1 MVRKLISKQAFYI
14 FTIFFIA
21 TIFISLSISTIES
34 AIKDDNAQNGYVGR
48 NAKFINIK
56 SFGKIDNKKLLN
68 IIRSMND
75 FTVFK
80 NNLSVG
86 PFTGKAILTDEI
98 NDNSQMVKEGRFF
111 TSDDFKNNEGVAVV
125 GEEAYKKTYKKN
137 GITYFPYENN
147 EYRVIGILGF
157 KNRQSVYDT
166 QFYIN
171 LNYLIMNSPLNFIG
185 SNVVLDSKNNLD
197 LKFNE
202 FINKL
207 KNDSNTIEYNFG
219 EDKRIKNPLIN
230 YIKDSYIFIALVVI
244 IVVCLVLNTFSVTLH
259 WIDSKKK
266 EIGIRKALGGTNFK
280 IASLILVE
288 YQRIALLAFIAGLI
302 VYIVIIKTNILKLFN
317 GDIYLNTTIS
327 TFLLLSLIGLITS
340 IVPIR
345 KAMKIQPSEVMKGAR

>member
-1 MVRKLISKQAFYI
+1 MVKKLISKQSFYI

-34 AIKDDNAQNGYVGR
+34 VIKDDNTQNGYVGR

-68 IIRSMND
+68 IIRNMND

-80 NNLSVG
+80 NNLSSG

-98 NDNSQMVKEGRFF
+98 NDNGQIVKDGRFF
-111 TSDDFKNNEGVAVV
+111 TSDDFKSNEGVAVV
-125 GEEAYKKTYKKN
+125 GEDAYKKTYKKN
-137 GITYFPYENN
+137 GITYFPYENS

-157 KNRQSVYDT
+157 KNRQSVYDS

-171 LNYLIMNSPLNFIG
+171 LNCLIMNSPLDFIG
-185 SNVVLDSKNNLD
+185 NNIILDSKNNAD

-207 KNDSNTIEYNFG
+207 KNDSNAIEYNFG
-219 EDKRIKNPLIN
+219 EDKRIKNPLLN
-230 YIKDSYIFIALVVI
+230 YIKDSYIFIGLVI
-244 IVVCLVLNTFSVTLH
+244 AIVVCLVLNTFSVTLH
-259 WIDSKKK
+259 WIDSRKK

-288 YQRIALLAFIAGLI
+288 YQTVSLLAFVAGLI
-302 VYIVIIKTNILKLFN
+302 VYIVVIKTNILKLFN
-317 GDIYLNTTIS
+317 GDIYLNTAII

-345 KAMKIQPSEVMKGAR
+345 KSMRIQPSEVMKGAR